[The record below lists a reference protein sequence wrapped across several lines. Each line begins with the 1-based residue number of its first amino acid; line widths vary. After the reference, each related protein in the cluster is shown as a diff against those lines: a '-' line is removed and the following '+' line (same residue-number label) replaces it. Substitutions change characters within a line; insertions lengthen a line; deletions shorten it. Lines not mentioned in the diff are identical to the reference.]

1 MMPMRILVL
10 GAGGTGG
17 YFGGRLMEAGADVT
31 FLVRERRAAQ
41 LAEQGLR
48 IESPCGNAELQ
59 VKSLTADRIDGPYEL
74 ILLSCKAYHLTQ
86 ALEDIA
92 PAVGEET
99 LILPLLNGMAHLE
112 RLIERFGAPQV
123 LGGLCHLA
131 VTLTGEG
138 LVKHMS
144 KLHRV
149 TFGPLEDSQAAR
161 CAEIEALFAGAGFD
175 SKRSDRI
182 RTDLWKKRVLLATLA
197 GMTCLMRSS
206 MDAVA
211 ATDRG
216 TAYTRAMLEECVA
229 IAEAEGFALG
239 EKFLEETYGFLTH
252 KSAVQT
258 SSMLRDIQSNAEVEA
273 DHILGDLV
281 ARGDRA
287 GIDTP
292 MLDIAYCH
300 LQAYVAARRKT
311 GGG

>member
-1 MMPMRILVL
+1 MRILVL

-17 YFGGRLMEAGADVT
+17 YFGGRLVEAGADVT
-31 FLVRERRAAQ
+31 FLVRERRAGQ

-48 IESPCGNAELQ
+48 IESPFGNAELQ
-59 VKSLTADRIDGPYEL
+59 VKSLTADQIDTPYDL

-92 PAVGEET
+92 PAVGEGS
-99 LILPLLNGMAHLE
+99 LILPLLNGMAHLD
-112 RLIERFGAPQV
+112 RLIERFGAQRV

-131 VTLTGEG
+131 VTLTGDG

-149 TFGPLEDSQAAR
+149 TFGPLEESQNAR

-175 SKRSDRI
+175 SKYSERI
-182 RTDLWKKRVLLATLA
+182 RSDLWKKWVLLATLA
-197 GMTCLMRSS
+197 GITCLMRSS

-216 TAYTRAMLEECVA
+216 TSYTRAMLDECVA
-229 IAEAEGFALG
+229 IAGAEGFELD
-239 EKFLEETYGFLTH
+239 EKFVEGTYGFLTH

-258 SSMLRDIQSNAEVEA
+258 SSMLRDIQNDAEVEA
-273 DHILGDLV
+273 DHIVGDLI
-281 ARGDRA
+281 ARGDKA

-292 MLDIAYCH
+292 MLDMAYCH
-300 LQAYVAARRKT
+300 LQAYVAVRKARES
-311 GGG
+311 

>member
-1 MMPMRILVL
+1 MRILML

-17 YFGGRLMEAGADVT
+17 YFGGRLVEAGADVT
-31 FLVRERRAAQ
+31 FLVRARRAGE

-59 VKSLTADRIDGPYEL
+59 VKSLSADQIEAPYDL

-92 PAVGEET
+92 PAVGDET
-99 LILPLLNGMAHLE
+99 LILPLLNGMAHLD
-112 RLIERFGAPQV
+112 RLTERFGTQKV

-149 TFGPLEDSQAAR
+149 TFGPLDESQSER
-161 CAEIEALFAGAGFD
+161 CIAIEAIFAGAGFD
-175 SKRSDRI
+175 SKLSEKI
-182 RTDLWKKRVLLATLA
+182 RTDLWKKWVLLATLA

-206 MDAVA
+206 MDAVG
-211 ATDRG
+211 ATERG

-229 IAEAEGFALG
+229 VAEAEGFALG
-239 EKFLEETYGFLTH
+239 EKFLEDTYGFLTH

-258 SSMLRDIQSNAEVEA
+258 SSMLRDIQNDAEVEA
-273 DHILGDLV
+273 DHIVGDLI
-281 ARGDRA
+281 ARGGKA
-287 GIDTP
+287 GIETP

-300 LQAYVAARRKT
+300 LQAYIASRRLRDS
-311 GGG
+311 

>member
-1 MMPMRILVL
+1 MRILVL

-17 YFGGRLMEAGADVT
+17 YFGGRFAEAGADVT
-31 FLVRERRAAQ
+31 FLVRAGRAKQ
-41 LAEQGLR
+41 LAAEGLR
-48 IESPCGNAELQ
+48 IESPFGNAELE
-59 VKSLTADRIDGPYEL
+59 VESLTAGQIDAPYDS

-92 PAVGEET
+92 PAVGEGT
-99 LILPLLNGMAHLE
+99 LILPLLNGMAHLD
-112 RLIERFGAPQV
+112 RLIERFGTEKV

-131 VTLTGEG
+131 VTLKGDG

-149 TFGPLEDSQAAR
+149 TFGPLTDRQAER
-161 CAEIEALFAGAGFD
+161 CGEIAALMEGAGFD
-175 SKRSDRI
+175 SKLSRDI
-182 RTDLWKKRVLLATLA
+182 RRDLWKKWALLATLA

-206 MDAVA
+206 MDAVT

-216 TAYTRAMLEECVA
+216 SDYTRTMLQECVA
-229 IAEAEGFALG
+229 VADAEGFALG
-239 EKFLEETYGFLTH
+239 EKYLEDTFGFLTN

-258 SSMLRDIQSNAEVEA
+258 SSMLRDIQNNAQVEA
-273 DHILGDLV
+273 DHVVGDLI
-281 ARGDRA
+281 ARGDKA

-300 LQAYVAARRKT
+300 LQSYIAGRDA
-311 GGG
+311 GES